1 MYLRIFIA
9 LMLGTSPALATDS
22 ETNTCTVMACGNP
35 GIPGLPGRDG
45 RDGPKGEK
53 GDQGVQVRGQQGFP
67 GKAGPPGLPGI
78 AGPPGQKGQKG
89 EMAAITSTQQQL
101 TALEKKIQTLQAD
114 LTKYK
119 KIVMLQQVKVGEK
132 FFVSTGQ
139 ELTYSNGKRLC
150 ENGGAALA
158 TPKNAAENAAL
169 AEIVKRNSKI
179 VFLGINDIQTE
190 GRFVYVNGAPLSYT
204 NWKQGEP
211 NNSGNKEDCVTIV
224 EDGQWNDLD
233 CERKTLTVCEL

>member
-1 MYLRIFIA
+1 MYLQIFIT
-9 LMLGTSPALATDS
+9 LMLGTSPALTTAS

-45 RDGPKGEK
+45 KDGAKGEK

-78 AGPPGQKGQKG
+78 AGPPGQKGQNG
-89 EMAAITSTQQQL
+89 ETADITSTQQQV
-101 TALEKKIQTLQAD
+101 TALEKQVQTLQAD
-114 LTKYK
+114 LSKYK

-132 FFVSTGQ
+132 FFVSIGEATF
-139 ELTYSNGKRLC
+139 SNGKRLC

-158 TPKNAAENAAL
+158 SPKNAAENAAL
-169 AEIVKRNSKI
+169 AEIVKRNSKA
-179 VFLGINDIQTE
+179 VFLDINDIQTE
-190 GRFVYVNGAPLSYT
+190 GRFVYLNGAPLRYT

-211 NNSGNKEDCVTIV
+211 NNYGNKEDCVAV
-224 EDGQWNDLD
+224 LDDGLWNDLD
-233 CERKTLTVCEL
+233 CERKTLIVCEL